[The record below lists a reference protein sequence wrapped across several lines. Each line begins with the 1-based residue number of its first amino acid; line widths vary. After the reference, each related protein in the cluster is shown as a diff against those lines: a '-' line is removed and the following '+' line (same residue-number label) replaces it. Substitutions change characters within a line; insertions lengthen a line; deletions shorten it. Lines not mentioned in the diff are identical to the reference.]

1 MIESSTPSGTWSP
14 ARSAREITKSVLEAT
29 YTQAN
34 NISFIYR
41 ETLQAVKALFSGMK
55 YYNADDT
62 IVDVKCIHGNPE
74 RTIAMLKKD
83 NNIILPV
90 VSVVQTTSESADD
103 RRRPQQML
111 LEKKVWSTTRQ
122 RAFRVVGLAPK
133 AVNILYDVNIWTK
146 YRSDLDQL
154 TEQMHLKFHPAI
166 KVVTTYNDETLGFL
180 TQESDQSSVDLG
192 DKEDRI
198 LRRSFSFSVQTY
210 IPTPQF
216 LLTSTG
222 KLEKFNTEAELVEY
236 ISKI

>member
-1 MIESSTPSGTWSP
+1 MIESSTTSGTWSS
-14 ARSAREITKSVLEAT
+14 ARSSRAIAKSVLEAS
-29 YTQAN
+29 YSQAD

-41 ETLQAVKALFSGMK
+41 ETLQSVKALFSGMK
-55 YYNADDT
+55 YYNSDDT

-83 NNIILPV
+83 NNIILPI
-90 VSVVQTTSESADD
+90 VSVVQTNSESPDD

-111 LEKKVWSTTRQ
+111 LESKRWSESRQ
-122 RAFRVVGLAPK
+122 RAFRVVCLAPK
-133 AVNILYDVNIWTK
+133 AVNILYDVNVWTK

-154 TEQMHLKFHPAI
+154 TEQLHLKFHPSI
-166 KVVTTYNDETLGFL
+166 KVVTTYNDQTQGFL